1 MSLYDL
7 PCMCAS
13 LRRAARA
20 VTQRYDEA
28 LRPAG
33 IRLTQFTLL
42 QVLSLTGPLTQ
53 GVLGQQLAMDSTTL
67 SRTLL
72 PVEKAGW
79 IRSRPGSDRRERY
92 VEVTKA
98 GLKTLSRVTPVWE
111 AAQEELRRRLGEDGW
126 AALGPMLTAT
136 TRAART
142 EL

>member
-1 MSLYDL
+1 MTLYDL

-42 QVLSLTGPLTQ
+42 QMLSLTGPLTQ
-53 GVLGQQLAMDSTTL
+53 GALSEQLAMDSTTL
-67 SRTLL
+67 SRTLK

-79 IRSRPGSDRRERY
+79 IRSRRIR
-92 VEVTKA
+92 
-98 GLKTLSRVTPVWE
+98 
-111 AAQEELRRRLGEDGW
+111 
-126 AALGPMLTAT
+126 
-136 TRAART
+136 
-142 EL
+142 